1 MKMDKNEKVQSLQL
15 FTNVVTDLIRY
26 HLLDKD
32 NSFDMEE
39 FLKKFDTKIIRDSF
53 FDIWDAYKK
62 DKRKFHYLINGRET
76 ISEKFFNGYLYYNY
90 TDGQFSFIEMIRNY
104 ILEINRIFYIIHPK
118 THKKHYFSSDEN
130 VQNFLIKYE
139 KELNGSKISKIMD
152 KFLMEYIYEIHP
164 DILLKCDI
172 LNKEG
177 KYKKDYQDI
186 INSLIK
192 RYIIKSRTS
201 VYNLVL
207 DNKKEEIIAL
217 LDNKYLIK
225 NKPFCRSIS
234 EILNLS
240 VNYKL
245 KCSIE
250 LNKLYHD
257 IDLETVLNDSMKN
270 IYAKHLLLPPS
281 IFEMD
286 NGVYHFVFN
295 IFYNNDSKISKSD
308 KGIVSKNINKVIR
321 HLTLPMSFR
330 DNEVIIPWMN
340 NGNIELRLQE
350 ISDYH
355 DINHYIFSYEK
366 YEELLCNADDIEDLE
381 YYKLLILYMKAFIS
395 TMKMNMIPERSKL
408 FYLICI
414 LNHNNIFSKS
424 KEKILDFY
432 KEFYQ
437 IINEDIHLQT
447 EEEFNSLSGSIT
459 LKNRIKGTYANLDV
473 CVNCEN
479 ENKEEQK
486 LEEETDDTN
495 LEDEQNKDELNDI
508 KEEPYISESMKQLIT
523 ENLKSN
529 KQKKSIFRKFYE
541 KFFNRN

>member
-15 FTNVVTDLIRY
+15 FTNVVTDMIRY

-130 VQNFLIKYE
+130 IQNFLIKYE
-139 KELNGSKISKIMD
+139 KEINGSKISKIMD

-164 DILLKCDI
+164 DILLKYDI

-245 KCSIE
+245 KYSIE

-257 IDLETVLNDSMKN
+257 IDLETVLNDSVKN

-432 KEFYQ
+432 KEFYH
-437 IINEDIHLQT
+437 IINENIHLQT
-447 EEEFNSLSGSIT
+447 EEEFNSLSSSIT
-459 LKNRIKGTYANLDV
+459 LKNRIKGTYTNLDV
-473 CVNCEN
+473 CID
-479 ENKEEQK
+479 ENKEEQELK
-486 LEEETDDTN
+486 EETGDTN
-495 LEDEQNKDELNDI
+495 IEDDRNENETNDI
-508 KEEPYISESMKQLIT
+508 KEEPYISESMEHLIT
-523 ENLKSN
+523 EKLKSN

>member
-15 FTNVVTDLIRY
+15 FTNVVTDMIRY

-139 KELNGSKISKIMD
+139 KEINGSKISKIMD

-186 INSLIK
+186 ISSLIK

-257 IDLETVLNDSMKN
+257 IDLETVLNDSVKN

-295 IFYNNDSKISKSD
+295 IFFNNDSKISKSD

-340 NGNIELRLQE
+340 NGNIELKIQE

-437 IINEDIHLQT
+437 IINEDIHLKT
-447 EEEFNSLSGSIT
+447 EEEFNSLSSSIT
-459 LKNRIKGTYANLDV
+459 LKNRIKGTYTNLDV
-473 CVNCEN
+473 CVNYEN
-479 ENKEEQK
+479 ENKEE
-486 LEEETDDTN
+486 DTNDSN
-495 LEDEQNKDELNDI
+495 LEDNQDKDETSDN
-508 KEEPYISESMKQLIT
+508 KEEPYISESMKHLIT

>member
-32 NSFDMEE
+32 NSFDIEE

-104 ILEINRIFYIIHPK
+104 ILELNRVFYIIHPK
-118 THKKHYFSSDEN
+118 THKKYYFSSDEN

-139 KELNGSKISKIMD
+139 KEINGSKISKIMD

-240 VNYKL
+240 VNYKI

-257 IDLETVLNDSMKN
+257 ISLETVLSDSMKN

-295 IFYNNDSKISKSD
+295 IFYNNDSKISKAD
-308 KGIVSKNINKVIR
+308 KGIVSKNINKIIR

-366 YEELLCNADDIEDLE
+366 YEELLCNADDTEDLE

-437 IINEDIHLQT
+437 IINEDIHLKT
-447 EEEFNSLSGSIT
+447 EEEFNSLSSSIT
-459 LKNRIKGTYANLDV
+459 LKNRIKGTYTNLDV
-473 CVNCEN
+473 CID
-479 ENKEEQK
+479 ENKEEQELK
-486 LEEETDDTN
+486 EETDDTN
-495 LEDEQNKDELNDI
+495 IEDDQNKNETNDI
-508 KEEPYISESMKQLIT
+508 KGDLYVSESMEHLIT
-523 ENLKSN
+523 EESKSN
-529 KQKKSIFRKFYE
+529 KAKKSIFRKFYD
-541 KFFNRN
+541 KFFGRN

>member
-15 FTNVVTDLIRY
+15 FSNVVTDLIRY

-186 INSLIK
+186 ISSLIK

-257 IDLETVLNDSMKN
+257 IDLETVLNDSVKN

-295 IFYNNDSKISKSD
+295 IFFNNDSKISKSD

-437 IINEDIHLQT
+437 IINEDIYLQT
-447 EEEFNSLSGSIT
+447 EEEFNSLSSSIT
-459 LKNRIKGTYANLDV
+459 LKNRIKGTYTNLDV
-473 CVNCEN
+473 CID
-479 ENKEEQK
+479 ENKEDQELK
-486 LEEETDDTN
+486 EETDDTN
-495 LEDEQNKDELNDI
+495 IEDDQNENETDDI

>member
-15 FTNVVTDLIRY
+15 FTNVVTDMIRY

-118 THKKHYFSSDEN
+118 THKKYYFSSDEN

-139 KELNGSKISKIMD
+139 KEINGSKISKIMD

-257 IDLETVLNDSMKN
+257 ISLETVLNDSVKN

-308 KGIVSKNINKVIR
+308 KGVVSKNINKVIR

-447 EEEFNSLSGSIT
+447 EEEFNSLSSSIT
-459 LKNRIKGTYANLDV
+459 LKNRIKGTYTNLDV
-473 CVNCEN
+473 CVD
-479 ENKEEQK
+479 ENKEEQELK
-486 LEEETDDTN
+486 EETDDTN
-495 LEDEQNKDELNDI
+495 IEDDQNENETNGI
-508 KEEPYISESMKQLIT
+508 KEEPYISESMERLIT

>member
-1 MKMDKNEKVQSLQL
+1 
-15 FTNVVTDLIRY
+15 
-26 HLLDKD
+26 
-32 NSFDMEE
+32 ME
-39 FLKKFDTKIIRDSF
+39 L
-53 FDIWDAYKK
+53 
-62 DKRKFHYLINGRET
+62 
-76 ISEKFFNGYLYYNY
+76 
-90 TDGQFSFIEMIRNY
+90 
-104 ILEINRIFYIIHPK
+104 NRIFYIIHPK
-118 THKKHYFSSDEN
+118 THKKYYFSSDEN

-139 KELNGSKISKIMD
+139 KEINGSKISKIMD

-240 VNYKL
+240 VNYKI

-257 IDLETVLNDSMKN
+257 ISLETVLSDSMKN

-295 IFYNNDSKISKSD
+295 IFYNNDSKISKAD

-366 YEELLCNADDIEDLE
+366 YEELLCNADDTEDLE

-447 EEEFNSLSGSIT
+447 EEEFNSLSSSIT
-459 LKNRIKGTYANLDV
+459 LKNRIKGTYTNLDV
-473 CVNCEN
+473 CID
-479 ENKEEQK
+479 ENKEEQELK
-486 LEEETDDTN
+486 EETDDTN
-495 LEDEQNKDELNDI
+495 IEDEQNKDETSNI
-508 KEEPYISESMKQLIT
+508 KEEPYISESMGHLIT
-523 ENLKSN
+523 KKLKSN
-529 KQKKSIFRKFYE
+529 KAKKSIFRKFYD
-541 KFFNRN
+541 KFFGRN

>member
-32 NSFDMEE
+32 NSFDIEE

-62 DKRKFHYLINGRET
+62 DKRRFHYLINGRET

-90 TDGQFSFIEMIRNY
+90 MDGQFSFIEMIRNY
-104 ILEINRIFYIIHPK
+104 ILELNRIFYIIHPK
-118 THKKHYFSSDEN
+118 THKKYYFSSDEN

-139 KELNGSKISKIMD
+139 KEINGSKISKIMD

-240 VNYKL
+240 VNYKI

-257 IDLETVLNDSMKN
+257 ISLETVLSDSMKN

-295 IFYNNDSKISKSD
+295 IFYNNDSKISKAD

-366 YEELLCNADDIEDLE
+366 YEELLCNADDTEDLE

-447 EEEFNSLSGSIT
+447 EEEFNSLSSSIT
-459 LKNRIKGTYANLDV
+459 LKNRIKGTYTNPDV
-473 CVNCEN
+473 CID
-479 ENKEEQK
+479 ENKEEQELK
-486 LEEETDDTN
+486 EETDDTN
-495 LEDEQNKDELNDI
+495 IEDEQNKDETSNI
-508 KEEPYISESMKQLIT
+508 KEEPYISESMGHLIT
-523 ENLKSN
+523 KKLKSN
-529 KQKKSIFRKFYE
+529 KAKKSIFRKFYD
-541 KFFNRN
+541 KFFGRN

>member
-32 NSFDMEE
+32 NSFDIEE

-118 THKKHYFSSDEN
+118 THKKYYFSSDEN

-139 KELNGSKISKIMD
+139 KEINGSKISKIMD
-152 KFLMEYIYEIHP
+152 KFLMEYVYEIHP

-192 RYIIKSRTS
+192 RYIIKSRNS

-240 VNYKL
+240 VNYKI

-257 IDLETVLNDSMKN
+257 ISLETVLSDSMKN

-308 KGIVSKNINKVIR
+308 KGIISKNINKVIR

-366 YEELLCNADDIEDLE
+366 YEELLCNADDTEDLE

-437 IINEDIHLQT
+437 IINEDIHLKT
-447 EEEFNSLSGSIT
+447 EEEFNSLSSSIT
-459 LKNRIKGTYANLDV
+459 LKNRIKGTYTNLDV
-473 CVNCEN
+473 CID
-479 ENKEEQK
+479 ENKEEQELK
-486 LEEETDDTN
+486 EETDDTN
-495 LEDEQNKDELNDI
+495 IEDDQNKNETNDI
-508 KEEPYISESMKQLIT
+508 KGDLYVSESMEHLIT
-523 ENLKSN
+523 EESKSN
-529 KQKKSIFRKFYE
+529 KAKKSIFRKFYD
-541 KFFNRN
+541 KFFGRN

>member
-1 MKMDKNEKVQSLQL
+1 
-15 FTNVVTDLIRY
+15 
-26 HLLDKD
+26 
-32 NSFDMEE
+32 
-39 FLKKFDTKIIRDSF
+39 
-53 FDIWDAYKK
+53 
-62 DKRKFHYLINGRET
+62 
-76 ISEKFFNGYLYYNY
+76 
-90 TDGQFSFIEMIRNY
+90 
-104 ILEINRIFYIIHPK
+104 
-118 THKKHYFSSDEN
+118 
-130 VQNFLIKYE
+130 
-139 KELNGSKISKIMD
+139 
-152 KFLMEYIYEIHP
+152 MEYIYEIHP

-240 VNYKL
+240 VNYKI

-257 IDLETVLNDSMKN
+257 ISLETVLSDSMKN

-295 IFYNNDSKISKSD
+295 IFYNNDSKISKAD
-308 KGIVSKNINKVIR
+308 KGIVSKNINKIIR

-366 YEELLCNADDIEDLE
+366 YEELLCNADDTEDLE

-437 IINEDIHLQT
+437 IINEDIHLKT
-447 EEEFNSLSGSIT
+447 EEEFNSLSSSIT
-459 LKNRIKGTYANLDV
+459 LKNRIKGTYTNLDV
-473 CVNCEN
+473 CID
-479 ENKEEQK
+479 ENKEEQELK
-486 LEEETDDTN
+486 EETDDTN
-495 LEDEQNKDELNDI
+495 IEDDQNKNETNDI
-508 KEEPYISESMKQLIT
+508 KGDLYVSESMEHLIT
-523 ENLKSN
+523 EESKSN
-529 KQKKSIFRKFYE
+529 KAKKSIFRKFYD
-541 KFFNRN
+541 KFFGRN

>member
-90 TDGQFSFIEMIRNY
+90 TDGQLSFIEMIRNY

-207 DNKKEEIIAL
+207 DNKKEEIITL

-257 IDLETVLNDSMKN
+257 IDLETVLNDSVKN

-447 EEEFNSLSGSIT
+447 EEEFNSLSSSIT
-459 LKNRIKGTYANLDV
+459 LKNRIKGSYTNLDV
-473 CVNCEN
+473 CID
-479 ENKEEQK
+479 ENKEEQELK
-486 LEEETDDTN
+486 EETDDTDI
-495 LEDEQNKDELNDI
+495 EDDQNKDETSNI
-508 KEEPYISESMKQLIT
+508 KEEPYISESMKHLIT
-523 ENLKSN
+523 EKLKSN

>member
-1 MKMDKNEKVQSLQL
+1 MKMDKNEKMQSLQL

-118 THKKHYFSSDEN
+118 THKKYYFSSDEN

-139 KELNGSKISKIMD
+139 KEINGSKISKIMD

-447 EEEFNSLSGSIT
+447 EEEFNSLSSSIT

-473 CVNCEN
+473 CID
-479 ENKEEQK
+479 ENKEDQELK
-486 LEEETDDTN
+486 EETDDTN
-495 LEDEQNKDELNDI
+495 IEDDQNENETNDI

>member
-118 THKKHYFSSDEN
+118 THKKYYFSSDEN

-139 KELNGSKISKIMD
+139 KEINGSKISKIMD

-257 IDLETVLNDSMKN
+257 IDLETVLNDSVKN

-295 IFYNNDSKISKSD
+295 IFFNNDSKISKSD

-447 EEEFNSLSGSIT
+447 EEEFNSLSSSIT
-459 LKNRIKGTYANLDV
+459 LKNRIKGTYTNLDV
-473 CVNCEN
+473 CID
-479 ENKEEQK
+479 ENKEEQELK
-486 LEEETDDTN
+486 KETDDTN
-495 LEDEQNKDELNDI
+495 IEDDQNENETNDN

>member
-39 FLKKFDTKIIRDSF
+39 FLKKFDIKIIRDSF
-53 FDIWDAYKK
+53 FDIWEAYKK
-62 DKRKFHYLINGRET
+62 DKRRFRYLINGRET
-76 ISEKFFNGYLYYNY
+76 ISEKFFNGYLHYSY
-90 TDGQFSFIEMIRNY
+90 TDGQLSFIEMIKNY
-104 ILEINRIFYIIHPK
+104 ILELNRIFYIIHPK
-118 THKKHYFSSDEN
+118 THKKYYFSSDEN

-139 KELNGSKISKIMD
+139 KEINGSKINKIMD

-164 DILLKCDI
+164 DILLKYDI

-207 DNKKEEIIAL
+207 DNKKEEIISL

-240 VNYKL
+240 VNYKI

-250 LNKLYHD
+250 LNTIYFD
-257 IDLETVLNDSMKN
+257 ADLETVFSDSVKN
-270 IYAKHLLLPPS
+270 IYSKHLLLPPS

-286 NGVYHFVFN
+286 NGVYNFIFN
-295 IFYNNDSKISKSD
+295 IFYNSDSKISKVD
-308 KGIVSKNINKVIR
+308 KGLISKNINKVIR

-340 NGNIELRLQE
+340 NGNIELKLQE
-350 ISDYH
+350 ISEYN
-355 DINHYIFSYEK
+355 DISKYIFGFEK
-366 YEELLCNADDIEDLE
+366 YKELLSSVNDLEDLE
-381 YYKLLILYMKAFIS
+381 YCKLLALYMKAFIS

-408 FYLICI
+408 LFLICV

-432 KEFYQ
+432 KEFYH
-437 IINEDIHLQT
+437 IIDENIHLKT
-447 EEEFNSLSGSIT
+447 DEDFNSLTNSIT
-459 LKNRIKGTYANLDV
+459 LKNRIKGTFTNLDV
-473 CVNCEN
+473 CIE
-479 ENKEEQK
+479 ENKVEELNK
-486 LEEETDDTN
+486 ETNNKDIEEENHT
-495 LEDEQNKDELNDI
+495 EDETSDVKKDL
-508 KEEPYISESMKQLIT
+508 YISESIEHLVTDESK
-523 ENLKSN
+523 NNKS
-529 KQKKSIFRKFYE
+529 KKSIFRKFYD
-541 KFFNRN
+541 KFFSRN

>member
-76 ISEKFFNGYLYYNY
+76 LSEKFFNGYLYYNY

-186 INSLIK
+186 ISSLIK

-257 IDLETVLNDSMKN
+257 ISLETVLNDSMKN

-308 KGIVSKNINKVIR
+308 KGIISKNINKVIR

-459 LKNRIKGTYANLDV
+459 LKNRIKGTYTNLDV
-473 CVNCEN
+473 CVD
-479 ENKEEQK
+479 ENKEEQELK
-486 LEEETDDTN
+486 EETDDTN
-495 LEDEQNKDELNDI
+495 IEDVQNENETNDN